1 MIETMEILISDKPM
15 VTWKMIIEMMQ
26 NNLLFAAVIITA
38 LIIIMI
44 CIIKIIVSLISNG
57 IWTANVIIDYI
68 SEKTK
73 KKGIKNYGKHS
84 NHPR

>member
-1 MIETMEILISDKPM
+1 MIETMEVLISDKPM

-38 LIIIMI
+38 LIIIII

-73 KKGIKNYGKHS
+73 KKGIKDHGKHS